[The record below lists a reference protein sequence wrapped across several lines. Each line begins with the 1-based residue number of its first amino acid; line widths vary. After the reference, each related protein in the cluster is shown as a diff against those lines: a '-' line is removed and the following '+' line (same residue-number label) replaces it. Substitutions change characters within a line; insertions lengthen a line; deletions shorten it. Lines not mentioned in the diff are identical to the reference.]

1 MIFTHNFGNG
11 KERTIFMS
19 YNLRTDIKN
28 TLGVFSSMHTVF
40 VCVVSQQWKESKY
53 VILPSAKT
61 SQVAWR
67 AFLLLVWLWAPWW
80 QISALSKGSR
90 CDSGQDSMLVIL
102 KSNLFFFF
110 FFISAISLC
119 YGMSD
124 SGCCL
129 AERVTLTLRWN
140 FLTVCA
146 LKIPRL
152 FPDFIISLVPLVL
165 NTAT

>member
-28 TLGVFSSMHTVF
+28 TLGFFSSMHTVF

-102 KSNLFFFF
+102 KSNLFFFSF
-110 FFISAISLC
+110 SFQPFLCATGCQIQVVALLKESPSPSDEIFSQFVPWKYHGYFLISS
-119 YGMSD
+119 
-124 SGCCL
+124 
-129 AERVTLTLRWN
+129 
-140 FLTVCA
+140 
-146 LKIPRL
+146 
-152 FPDFIISLVPLVL
+152 FP
-165 NTAT
+165 